1 VSKLKKIETRE
12 VAYAAI
18 SSALS
23 AAFLAVG
30 FYLQLVEFL
39 WYFLATMML
48 MIPLS
53 KGYIRG
59 ALFAY
64 VVSCLLALMLCAFQF
79 YFILPYVIFMGLH
92 PIVNAFMEKRRFNR
106 WLRHLIKAVWFDAAV
121 YLMIRFTQLF
131 LFIDLQAGGWTLAIV
146 LGVSTLVYFL
156 YDFAIRLVSRS
167 LQRRFAGHTRKN

>member
-1 VSKLKKIETRE
+1 MSKLKKIETRE

-18 SSALS
+18 ASALS

-30 FYLQLVEFL
+30 FYLQLAEFL

-48 MIPLS
+48 MIPLA

-92 PIVNAFMEKRRFNR
+92 PIVNAFMDKHHFNR
-106 WLRHLIKAVWFDAAV
+106 WLGHLVKVIWFDAAV
-121 YLMIRFTQLF
+121 YLMIRFTALF
-131 LFIDLQAGGWTLAIV
+131 LFIDIRAGGWALIITIC
-146 LGVSTLVYFL
+146 VSTAVYFL
-156 YDFAIRLVSRS
+156 YDFAIRLASKS
-167 LQRRFAGHTRKN
+167 LQRRFAK

>member
-1 VSKLKKIETRE
+1 MRELKKIETRE

-18 SSALS
+18 AAALS

-30 FYLQLVEFL
+30 FYLQLAEFL

-64 VVSCLLALMLCAFQF
+64 IVSSALALMLCAFQF
-79 YFILPYVIFMGLH
+79 YFILPYVAFMGLH
-92 PIVNAFMEKRRFNR
+92 PVVNAAMEKHHINV
-106 WLRHLIKAVWFDAAV
+106 WLGHLIKAIWFDAAV
-121 YLMIRFTQLF
+121 YLMIRFTALF
-131 LFIDLQAGGWTLAIV
+131 LFVDIRSGGWTLVITI
-146 LGVSTLVYFL
+146 GISTAVYFL
-156 YDFAIRLVSRS
+156 YDLAIHLVSKS
-167 LQRRFAGHTRKN
+167 LQRRFSK